1 MICNVPIN
9 DTIASA
15 DVPMADRDI
24 ATLGIYRPDMLKD
37 RLKDWLV
44 ASLELRKMSQAEL
57 ARRLTEA
64 LSRSIPRSAVNKM
77 VLGSREIS
85 GQEMLA
91 IADILDVPSPLP
103 GPANDEPELTRTKE
117 GLTAIANAGIVEA
130 GAFRA
135 APDFTDIEEDPTFD
149 LPDPKFPWARQ
160 VSFTVAGDSMNKL
173 QPRPILP
180 GDKVI
185 CVDFGDLNGRVPLRD
200 GMTVVVER
208 TRDGGHLREWSIKQ
222 LELYEDRMEFHPRS
236 SNPKHKPIIVPVD
249 YQADDGETFQILAL
263 VRRISNEIPL

>member
-1 MICNVPIN
+1 MMSNVPII
-9 DTIASA
+9 DTIASPH
-15 DVPMADRDI
+15 VPIPDRDT
-24 ATLGIYRPDMLKD
+24 ATPGIYRPAMTKVDLS
-37 RLKDWLV
+37 DWL
-44 ASLELRKMSQAEL
+44 AHALAHRKMSQAEL
-57 ARRLTEA
+57 GRQLTEA

-77 VLGSREIS
+77 ALGEREIS
-85 GQEMLA
+85 AQELLA
-91 IADILDVPSPLP
+91 IAKILGVPPP
-103 GPANDEPELTRTKE
+103 TVDAITDEPEITRTKV

-135 APDFTDIEEDPTFD
+135 APDFTDIEEEPTFD

-185 CVDFGDLNGRVPLRD
+185 CVDFEDLNGRVPLRD
-200 GMTVVVER
+200 GMVVVVER

-222 LELYEDRMEFHPRS
+222 LELYGDRMEFHPRS

-249 YQADDGETFQILAL
+249 YQADDGETFRILAL
-263 VRRISNEIPL
+263 VRRISNEIPI